1 VTDRRAAAE
10 APDREEHPAGPGL
23 SP

>member
-10 APDREEHPAGPGL
+10 APDREEHSAGPGL

>member
-10 APDREEHPAGPGL
+10 APDREEHSAEPSL

>member
-10 APDREEHPAGPGL
+10 APDREEHSAEPGP

>member
-10 APDREEHPAGPGL
+10 APDREEHSKEPSL